1 MNNIYIMGMTSSQ
14 LREIGKE
21 RKEKKERKGKRGM
34 ILPVYQL
41 QKIAGWRK

>member
-21 RKEKKERKGKRGM
+21 RKEKKEKEREERYCLYINCRK
-34 ILPVYQL
+34 
-41 QKIAGWRK
+41 